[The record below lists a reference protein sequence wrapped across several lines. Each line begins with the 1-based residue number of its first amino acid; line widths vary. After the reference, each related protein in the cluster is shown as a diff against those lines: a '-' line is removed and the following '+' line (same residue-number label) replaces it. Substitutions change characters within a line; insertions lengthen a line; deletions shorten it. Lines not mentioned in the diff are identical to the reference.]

1 MSRVCKLYA
10 SNILKTKV
18 IMYRF
23 NKNGVSVLAIIDKR
37 YQKDFGG
44 YPVKIEVI
52 YKRTQKYYPTGY
64 DARIEEW
71 ETMWKQR
78 KPSKKRMEI
87 IKCFNSIRET
97 VERVSEKGDFSFKR
111 LDLQIGRKT
120 ESLKSIADKKYT
132 DLMNKGKVNSYYRYR
147 STVNA
152 VVRYAGEEITLSEI
166 DSEWL
171 RKCEEFWVKEGLCCT
186 TVNIYMKTLRCI
198 YNEEIQNGSINADR
212 YPFGKGGYRIP
223 QGRKRTSALTKEQIM
238 AVINWKGDSRIE
250 YWRDLWVFSYLCNGI
265 NFRDMLYLKYRNISE
280 DEILFIRAKTKSMG
294 NARIIRAS
302 VTPLMYGIMQRSGNG
317 RTGKTDDFIF
327 KHAGKDDT
335 PVGVTNVVRSAIRSC
350 NAAMKVISEE
360 LGLPHFTTY
369 SARHSFATVLKRNGV
384 DIQFIS
390 ESLGHTNLLITEHY
404 LAGFDRDDRIRN
416 SLILTD

>member
-10 SNILKTKV
+10 SYILKIKLN
-18 IMYRF
+18 MYRF
-23 NKNGVSVLAIIDKR
+23 NKNGVSVLAVIDKR
-37 YQKDFGG
+37 YQKGFGG

-64 DARIEEW
+64 DAGIEEW

-87 IKCFNSIRET
+87 VKCFNSIRET
-97 VERVSEKGDFSFKR
+97 VERVSEKGDFSFKH
-111 LDLQIGRKT
+111 LDLQINKKNAD
-120 ESLKSIADKKYT
+120 LKSSVEKK
-132 DLMNKGKVNSYYRYR
+132 LSELLEKSKVNSFYRYR
-147 STVNA
+147 STLNA
-152 VVRYAGEEITLSEI
+152 LLRFAGEDTTLHEINP
-166 DSEWL
+166 EWL
-171 RKCEEFWVKEGLCCT
+171 RRCEEFWIKEGLCCT
-186 TVNIYMKTLRCI
+186 TINIYMKTLRCI
-198 YNEEIQNGSINADR
+198 YNEGIEDGSLNAAR

-238 AVINWKGDSRIE
+238 SILNWKGDSRIE

-280 DEILFIRAKTKSMG
+280 DEIMFIRSKSKSLG
-294 NARIIRAS
+294 NTRIIRAS
-302 VTPLMYGIMQRSGNG
+302 ITPLMYDIMQRSGNG
-317 RTGKTDDFIF
+317 RTGKADEFIF
-327 KHAGKDDT
+327 RHAGKDDSAF
-335 PVGVTNVVRSAIRSC
+335 VVTNVVRSAIRSC

-360 LGLPHFTTY
+360 LRLPHFTTY

-390 ESLGHTNLLITEHY
+390 ESLGHTNMLITEHY
-404 LAGFDRDDRIRN
+404 LAGFNRDERRRN
-416 SLILTD
+416 CLMLTD

>member
-1 MSRVCKLYA
+1 MYA

-78 KPSKKRMEI
+78 KPSKKRTEI
-87 IKCFNSIRET
+87 VKCFNSIRET

-335 PVGVTNVVRSAIRSC
+335 PVDITNVVRSAIRSC